1 MKLNLA
7 MSEIKRWSDMYCENA
22 IIHVLNGD
30 IVQSELCRKIANELD
45 HVLQIVSAINDIDQ
59 ENDATNRWIH
69 EYMMQE
75 ASERLKLLD
84 WPVTNM
90 IVDAI
95 DSNT

>member
-1 MKLNLA
+1 
-7 MSEIKRWSDMYCENA
+7 MYCENA
-22 IIHVLNGD
+22 IIHVRNGD
-30 IVQSELCRKIANELD
+30 IGQSELCSKIASELD
-45 HVLQIVSAINDIDQ
+45 HVLQIVSAINDIEQ
-59 ENDATNRWIH
+59 ENDATNQWIQ

>member
-1 MKLNLA
+1 
-7 MSEIKRWSDMYCENA
+7 MYCENA
-22 IIHVLNGD
+22 IIHVRNGD

-59 ENDATNRWIH
+59 ENDATNQWIQ

>member
-22 IIHVLNGD
+22 IIHVRNGD
-30 IVQSELCRKIANELD
+30 IGQSELCSKISSELD
-45 HVLQIVSAINDIDQ
+45 HVLQIVSAINDIEQ
-59 ENDATNRWIH
+59 ENDATNQWIQ